1 MMRYELYFNEFKK
14 LFKGNSFKYFNFIS
28 EKCAILKRILIA
40 FKNAT
45 LFLFLGIDIFR
56 IESHQKNPLIKS
68 KFTHQVCEQIIKI
81 YTHRTET

>member
-40 FKNAT
+40 FENAT
-45 LFLFLGIDIFR
+45 LFLFLGIDYYKIVN
-56 IESHQKNPLIKS
+56 SYLKNPIEES
-68 KFTHQVCEQIIKI
+68 KGATRWCNSNFIPMES
-81 YTHRTET
+81 